1 VVLGRWSAA
10 RGVAGAGRKR
20 PATEAATKGIG
31 GLVSSQSWCDGM
43 GKGAG
48 WDLGQ
53 IFVLWVL
60 VFFFF

>member
-1 VVLGRWSAA
+1 
-10 RGVAGAGRKR
+10 
-20 PATEAATKGIG
+20 
-31 GLVSSQSWCDGM
+31 LVSSLSWCDGM

-60 VFFFF
+60 V